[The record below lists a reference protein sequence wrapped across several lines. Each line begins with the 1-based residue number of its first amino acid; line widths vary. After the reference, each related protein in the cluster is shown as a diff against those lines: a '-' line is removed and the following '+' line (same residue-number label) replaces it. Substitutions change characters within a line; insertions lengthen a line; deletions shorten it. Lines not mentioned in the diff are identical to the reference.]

1 MRGLCVLL
9 LIALISSLQGWL
21 IPTRFRKLGTR
32 ALYSSARPSTLKD
45 TVQTKTK
52 KAGLTALTAAGVFLG
67 FSQTSLAA
75 APLTEKDFLKALAT
89 ITTSKAIIKPIEGY
103 VKSQAYDNA
112 RTNVKYLLN
121 QLQIEKAT
129 STLIKS
135 ALEFAGEPDAL
146 DDAQE
151 VSAEVGN
158 FLIQLDSTI
167 YTVIFIPSD
176 DSGGVP
182 PSADK
187 YLKML
192 FGYLANVDKALD
204 KLLAVGSSAQLAEAK
219 KLSEAQLKGLPDDG
233 YKILFKTVVK
243 KSSI

>member
-1 MRGLCVLL
+1 MRDVLL
-9 LIALISSLQGWL
+9 LIALISVVCQGWL
-21 IPTRFRKLGTR
+21 IPTRLRSSKSKALHASAGPRTLKEGVLRTTR
-32 ALYSSARPSTLKD
+32 A
-45 TVQTKTK
+45 
-52 KAGLTALTAAGVFLG
+52 AGLSALTAAGAVLV
-67 FSQTSLAA
+67 SSRPSLAA
-75 APLTEKDFLKALAT
+75 ALTEKDFLSALAT
-89 ITTSKAIIKPIEGY
+89 ILTSKAIIKPIEGY

-135 ALEFAGEPDAL
+135 ALDFSGEPDAL

-151 VSAEVGN
+151 VSAQVGN

-192 FGYLANVDKALD
+192 YSYLTNVDNALD

-219 KLSEAQLKGLPDDG
+219 KLSDAQLKGLPDDG